1 MQDTPNNKEDNF
13 LELNSAQKANL
24 PLSPSLNKDL
34 FTCPHFKAKFP
45 KFN

>member
-1 MQDTPNNKEDNF
+1 MQDRPNNKEDDF
-13 LELNSAQKANL
+13 LELNSAQKVNL
-24 PLSPSLNKDL
+24 PLTSLNKDP